1 MPTRYN
7 KTKTLT
13 NAREYYEPLRKS
25 RNLKMVKQFAT
36 PKLHNLNVAE
46 RATLQRTV
54 YTWKYGDRFYQLAH
68 QYYGDP
74 RLWWVLA
81 WYNGYPTE
89 AHVSPGDTLYIPL
102 NIENV
107 LKLLKV

>member
-7 KTKTLT
+7 K
-13 NAREYYEPLRKS
+13 ARILRNSSEYYEPLRKS
-25 RNLKMVKQFAT
+25 RNLKTLRHYAT
-36 PKLHNLNVAE
+36 PTLHNLSAAE
-46 RATLQRTV
+46 RASLQRTA
-54 YTWKYGDRFYQLAH
+54 YTWKYGDRFYKLAY
-68 QYYGDP
+68 QYYGDE

-89 AHVSPGDTLYIPL
+89 VHVSPGDTLYIPL

-107 LKLLKV
+107 LKLLRV